1 MESSK
6 DVGRVQLGRATVR
19 DFMVA
24 IMPGKTQD
32 PRIFFDFCEKV
43 VEGGIMNLSMDEL
56 PAVIG
61 EVAAEIQRNS
71 EAIRKAVSIAHM
83 LGDIDKHL
91 EMGEEGDDG
100 TG

>member
-19 DFMVA
+19 DFMAV

-32 PRIFFDFCEKV
+32 PSTFFDFCEKV

-61 EVAAEIQRNS
+61 EVAGEIQRCS
-71 EAIRKAVSIAHM
+71 EAIHKAISIAHM
-83 LGDIDKHL
+83 LGAIDNHL
-91 EMGEEGDDG
+91 ERGEEGDDG
-100 TG
+100 